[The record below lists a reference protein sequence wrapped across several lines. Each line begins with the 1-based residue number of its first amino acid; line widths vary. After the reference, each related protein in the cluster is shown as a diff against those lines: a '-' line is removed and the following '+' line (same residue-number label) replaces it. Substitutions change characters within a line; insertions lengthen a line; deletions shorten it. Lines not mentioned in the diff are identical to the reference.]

1 MSAEEQT
8 DVIIVG
14 GGPVGLT
21 ASLLL
26 SQMGAAHVLYE
37 RHRGTSVY
45 PRAVSLNQ
53 RTMEVYRGLG
63 LHDELAA
70 HAAPL
75 FCHELTAWYTSLA
88 GPTPLHGRLLGSR
101 NGWGGGGYE
110 AEYAAASPCTYRQLA
125 QVRLEP
131 LLRAHAETAPHARV
145 HFAAEVVE
153 IDQDGVA
160 VRRSWSRTASV
171 ERWRVST

>member
-1 MSAEEQT
+1 VSAEEQT

-26 SQMGAAHVLYE
+26 SQMGAAHILYE

-63 LHDELAA
+63 LHAELAA

-75 FCHELTAWYTSLA
+75 FCHELTAWYTLWVPITLSQPLTWSLSA
-88 GPTPLHGRLLGSR
+88 GRG
-101 NGWGGGGYE
+101 
-110 AEYAAASPCTYRQLA
+110 AS
-125 QVRLEP
+125 
-131 LLRAHAETAPHARV
+131 
-145 HFAAEVVE
+145 
-153 IDQDGVA
+153 
-160 VRRSWSRTASV
+160 S
-171 ERWRVST
+171 